1 MTTSDLTT
9 LFLIGLALACIV
21 PLIILGVMA
30 VFLLTVGRRALNDFF
45 DPDSASLRRYYER
58 LRTDNPHLPAD
69 RLLARVIGR
78 QSFRC
83 GVVGAITGLG
93 GFITLPIALPV
104 DIVLSLRMQAILV
117 DFIAELYGQGQ
128 VSERERQLRHYLIL
142 AGGRRLSEAAFEVAM
157 KFALRVLGKSLAK
170 LVPFIGA
177 AVSFALNYAMVQ
189 GVGRLAL
196 ARYARPANS

>member
-1 MTTSDLTT
+1 MATSDLTT

-30 VFLLTVGRRALNDFF
+30 IFLLTVGRRVLNDFF
-45 DPDSASLRRYYER
+45 DPDSTALRRYYER
-58 LRTDNPHLPAD
+58 LRAENPRLPAD

-104 DIVLSLRMQAILV
+104 DILISLRMQAALV

-128 VSERERQLRHYLIL
+128 VSERERQLRTYLIL
-142 AGGRRLSEAAFEVAM
+142 SGGRRLSEAALEVAM
-157 KFALRVLGKSLAK
+157 KFALRVLGKSFAK
-170 LVPFIGA
+170 LIPFVGA
-177 AVSFALNYAMVQ
+177 AVSFAFNYTMVQ
-189 GVGRLAL
+189 GIGRLAL
-196 ARYARPANS
+196 ARYGRPANQ